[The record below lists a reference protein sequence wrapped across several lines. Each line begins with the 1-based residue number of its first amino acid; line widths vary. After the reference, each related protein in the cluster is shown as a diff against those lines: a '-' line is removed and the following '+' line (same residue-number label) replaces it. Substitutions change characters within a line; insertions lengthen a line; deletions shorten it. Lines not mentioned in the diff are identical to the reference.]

1 MTQLFSGP
9 ALTGQAVRGNLIVGR
24 LIEILNGGD
33 KTMLKPTFKQTEE
46 EKQKERLNYR
56 EYVNTEAIK
65 ALVRLNGLFQ
75 MG

>member
-1 MTQLFSGP
+1 
-9 ALTGQAVRGNLIVGR
+9 
-24 LIEILNGGD
+24 
-33 KTMLKPTFKQTEE
+33 MLKPIFRQTEE